1 MVVQC
6 VVKEK
11 VPIPAY
17 ETLEDR
23 TGLTRRYFMF
33 FDTYFKAGR
42 HNKELWVIAT
52 NDKGGKNDIP
62 YGSCVFE
69 AHVRTT
75 IRENY
80 FKWIL
85 QVLGNPRLIKDDTL
99 ASMFKT
105 EYDFEPGSLP
115 NKLICDTVLT
125 RLPKNCQIVHDISN
139 QEFRLLLDTDNDDCD
154 DSVSEFQSV
163 DGNQIPGGGVDGAIP
178 PSPAPRNIKDIQ
190 DWQADKVQ
198 NVVDM
203 CREEHQ
209 ELLQLLREKITELRA
224 LESFEPMTKAAQK
237 TCKDAWAEAKKSL
250 RQFTDLDRKRTSSA
264 DWHDGD
270 RPKKKKR
277 RKANIENKSR
287 CSDSKLAFF
296 SNACLELQKEDDKG
310 LRRSWE
316 SLYKHIKNNYKVEG
330 DDNEDSD
337 DTDDENKN
345 IAVPLLPKHSTLLT
359 NLQNCRVWRKA
370 RNSGITQQSI
380 TPHAV

>member
-42 HNKELWVIAT
+42 HNKELWAIAT

-62 YGSCVFE
+62 YGSCIFE

-85 QVLGNPRLIKDDTL
+85 QVLGNPRLIKNDIQAT
-99 ASMFKT
+99 SFKT
-105 EYDFEPGSLP
+105 EYDYEPTSLP
-115 NKLICDTVLT
+115 SRLICDTALA
-125 RLPKNCQIVHDISN
+125 RLPKNCQIVYDRTDKA
-139 QEFRLLLDTDNDDCD
+139 FRLVLDTDDDDNCD
-154 DSVSEFQSV
+154 DSISDFQSV
-163 DGNQIPGGGVDGAIP
+163 DGNRIPGGDADTSIP
-178 PSPAPRNIKDIQ
+178 WSPPPKNIKDIQ
-190 DWQADKVQ
+190 DQQADKVQ
-198 NVVDM
+198 NVVDQ
-203 CREEHQ
+203 CREVHQ
-209 ELLQLLREKITELRA
+209 EMLQLLRQKISELRA
-224 LESFEPMTKAAQK
+224 LESVEPMTKAAQK
-237 TCKDAWAEAKKSL
+237 ACKEAWAEAKKSV
-250 RQFTDLDRKRTSSA
+250 RQFTDTDRKRSA
-264 DWHDGD
+264 GDVNDGD
-270 RPKKKKR
+270 KPKKKKR
-277 RKANIENKSR
+277 RKTNIENKSR
-287 CSDSKLAFF
+287 CSDSKVAYF
-296 SNACLELQKEDDKG
+296 STACLELQKDDDSG
-310 LRRSWE
+310 QRHSWE

-330 DDNEDSD
+330 EENEDSD
-337 DTDDENKN
+337 NSDDENN
-345 IAVPLLPKHSTLLT
+345 NVAVPVLPKHSTLLT

-380 TPHAV
+380 RPHAV